1 MKTVDPKL
9 DKVMF
14 EMLETGEMEEV
25 LCGDYSSLL
34 NPHQL
39 LVVFEAI
46 YKTTNKLGGVCEN
59 ILKRFKKEGD
69 RISLE
74 FDKESSLSDEDAEDI
89 RQWIKKLTNL
99 IEVRA
104 SMDRKY
110 ILFNLVLSV
119 VAIFR
124 PFNKSVQ
131 TVESIAQSI
140 SIDLKQRYVKRYHFR
155 DVTACI
161 EKFSSIDQHVHSK
174 LLEILGFYFQSVG
187 TEECFT
193 IFLNEAEH
201 LTPEI
206 SNMLFNRT
214 VGIFSDEKSSG
225 FLSNLFQAGKNILGY
240 EQNPKAR
247 NLSRLYT
254 HSIGGVNLDGLD
266 TAQVVR
272 VATDH
277 SGLSNMMKFFPNLL
291 KLKLLDKE
299 IVQKSNYILDQI
311 DHFSMDLWHSR
322 LKLQTCNMLKNQKQV
337 EKLITIHECL
347 DEIRDSGQA
356 LKKSDLKTLI
366 KLRSEELAEFYQ
378 AAEDV
383 EKFMTKFD
391 LKNGEV
397 DHILAQFSVDPST
410 IELRDVCQRRE
421 ENGPIR
427 LELQQLSVDDLV
439 VLRHH
444 NHLYINSAIFRKI
457 HEQVLEKEER

>member
-1 MKTVDPKL
+1 
-9 DKVMF
+9 
-14 EMLETGEMEEV
+14 
-25 LCGDYSSLL
+25 
-34 NPHQL
+34 
-39 LVVFEAI
+39 
-46 YKTTNKLGGVCEN
+46 
-59 ILKRFKKEGD
+59 
-69 RISLE
+69 
-74 FDKESSLSDEDAEDI
+74 
-89 RQWIKKLTNL
+89 
-99 IEVRA
+99 
-104 SMDRKY
+104 
-110 ILFNLVLSV
+110 
-119 VAIFR
+119 
-124 PFNKSVQ
+124 
-131 TVESIAQSI
+131 
-140 SIDLKQRYVKRYHFR
+140 
-155 DVTACI
+155 
-161 EKFSSIDQHVHSK
+161 
-174 LLEILGFYFQSVG
+174 
-187 TEECFT
+187 
-193 IFLNEAEH
+193 
-201 LTPEI
+201 
-206 SNMLFNRT
+206 
-214 VGIFSDEKSSG
+214 
-225 FLSNLFQAGKNILGY
+225 
-240 EQNPKAR
+240 
-247 NLSRLYT
+247 
-254 HSIGGVNLDGLD
+254 VNLDGLD